1 MSYNFVAKA
10 LDDGI
15 VFTYN
20 NCTKAIKVFRE
31 GNEIKEEEYCEEDEN
46 SKLQLLLQVLKPFR
60 LLILIALEFIVVK
73 LIKYPLVI
81 MWCVYII
88 VIGSYLIYTVRR
100 LLNGY
105 KSYSYELKQY
115 HAAEHMIY
123 NVSRYDITHITVE
136 RLRKESMYAN
146 DCGSNLIIVDA
157 LNFILI
163 GIAANMFGHSIL
175 TYQEFIPMILSMLM
189 FIWGVCVIQIWTR
202 YLLDEGAFNYIIQP
216 KFLEEPTDEQLEL
229 AIYGMKRVRELEKNL
244 TRNTKNSEE

>member
-46 SKLQLLLQVLKPFR
+46 SKLQLLLQVLKLFR
-60 LLILIALEFIVVK
+60 LSIIITLEFVVVK
-73 LIKYPLVI
+73 LTRHPLVI
-81 MWCVYII
+81 MWGVYII
-88 VIGSYLIYTVRR
+88 VIGIYLIYTVCRV
-100 LLNGY
+100 LNGY
-105 KSYSYELKQY
+105 KSYSYKLKQY

-157 LNFILI
+157 LNVILI
-163 GIAANMFGHSIL
+163 GIVSNIFGYSIL
-175 TYQEFIPMILSMLM
+175 RYEDCILTILNILM
-189 FIWGVCVIQIWTR
+189 FIWGVSVIKVWTR
-202 YLLDEGAFNYIIQP
+202 YLLDTGVFNNIIQP

>member
-1 MSYNFVAKA
+1 MIYNFVAQA

-15 VFTYN
+15 VFTYD
-20 NCTKAIKVFRE
+20 NCTKAIKVYRE

-46 SKLQLLLQVLKPFR
+46 SKLQLLLYILRPFR
-60 LLILIALEFIVVK
+60 ISILIALETLVVK
-73 LIKYPLVI
+73 VTKYPIVI
-81 MWCVYII
+81 MWSLYII
-88 VIGSYLIYTVRR
+88 VTSIYLIYVIRK
-100 LLNGY
+100 LLYGY
-105 KSYSYELKQY
+105 RNYSYRLKQY

-123 NVSRYDITHITVE
+123 NAYRYDITHITVE

-157 LNFILI
+157 LNFILV

-175 TYQEFIPMILSMLM
+175 TYEEFIPMILSMLM

-202 YLLDEGAFNYIIQP
+202 YLLAEGAFNHIIQP

-229 AIYGMKRVRELEKNL
+229 AIYGMKRAKELERNL
-244 TRNTKNSEE
+244 TRKNENSEE